1 MSPLAL
7 HGGPPTIARPFPR
20 YNPIGAEEA
29 EAARR
34 VIECGVLSKFIG
46 AWEPDFYG
54 GPSVQGFERAL
65 EASFGVKHAV
75 SVNSCTSG
83 LIAAVGAAGV
93 QPGDEV
99 IVPPWTMSATATAAL
114 VWNAIPVF
122 ADIER
127 ETFNLD
133 PAAVEKRITP
143 RTRAIVVA
151 DIFGHAAEL
160 DALMALAAKHGLV
173 LIEDC
178 AQSPGARYKGRF
190 AGTVGHIGAF
200 SLNYHKHV
208 HTGEGGFCLT
218 NDSRLAER
226 MQLIRNHAEA
236 VVGGKGER
244 DLSNMIG
251 FNFRLGEIEAAIAS
265 EQLRKLPG
273 LAGAREAAGAR
284 LGEALRGLKGL
295 RPPVVKE
302 RCSHVFYVFP
312 CLLDERETRVP
323 RSLLA
328 EALAAEGVPGL
339 MPGYTNI
346 HLLPIYQK
354 RIAYGQDGYP
364 WSGGRYAGNV
374 SYDRGICPV
383 AESLH
388 ERDFL
393 GLEFCLHRYT
403 AEETDLVALAFK
415 KVWHHLPALRES
427 CALAR

>member
-1 MSPLAL
+1 MTPLAL
-7 HGGPPTIARPFPR
+7 HGGPKTIARAFPL
-20 YNPIGAEEA
+20 YNPIGREEVR
-29 EAARR
+29 AAMR
-34 VIECGVLSKFIG
+34 VLESGVLSKFLG
-46 AWEPDFYG
+46 CWDPDFYG
-54 GPSVQGFERAL
+54 GPEIQGFERACAAAF
-65 EASFGVKHAV
+65 EVKHAV

-83 LIAAVGAAGV
+83 LIAALGAVGV

-127 ETFNLD
+127 DTFNLD
-133 PAAVEKRITP
+133 VAAVERCITP

-160 DALMALAAKHGLV
+160 DALMALAEHHRLV

-178 AQSPGARYKGRF
+178 AQSPWARYKGRR
-190 AGTVGHIGAF
+190 AGTVAHIGAF

-218 NDSRLAER
+218 NDPRLAER

-236 VVGGKGER
+236 VVADKGER

-251 FNFRLGEIEAAIAS
+251 FNFRMGEIEATIAT
-265 EQLRKLPG
+265 EQLRKLPS
-273 LAGAREAAGAR
+273 LAAEREAAGLR
-284 LGEALRGLKGL
+284 LSAALDGLKGL
-295 RPPVVKE
+295 RPAVVKKG
-302 RCSHVFYVFP
+302 CSHVFYVYP
-312 CLLDERETRVP
+312 CLLDQAKTQVP
-323 RSLLA
+323 RGVLA

-339 MPGYTNI
+339 MPGYANV
-346 HLLPIYQK
+346 HLLPMYQA
-354 RIAYGQDGYP
+354 RIAYGTSGFP
-364 WSGGRYAGNV
+364 WSGGCYTGEV
-374 SYDRGICPV
+374 SYGKGICPV

-403 AEETDLVALAFK
+403 AEEVDLVALAFK
-415 KVWHHLPALRES
+415 KVWQHLPALRES
-427 CALAR
+427 CVLIR